1 MKKIGLITLALI
13 MAVGSYAQ
21 KGVEDGSRYGQGQDS
36 IECLKN
42 ISIYTGYIKT
52 ENYKDAYENG
62 WKAVFNDSPLA
73 QNATYTNGVKILRA
87 LYKDET
93 DAAKKEQ
100 YSNELMQVYE
110 QRIKYLDKLNAL
122 AKNPTR
128 EGEILA
134 QYAHDYISYNPK
146 PALEK
151 AYDLL
156 RKAVTMEKEKVTY
169 YVLSDLMKVSS
180 QRYKSKPNDDAVR
193 DALLQDYLDCS
204 TYIDPVIEA
213 QTSENVKEAAKKTK
227 ENIDAYFVNSGAA
240 DCDNLQAIYGPKV
253 EDNKN
258 DLEYLTKVV
267 NLMSMLDCKSS
278 DAYFSAAEYAHA
290 ISPSV
295 KTAKSLASLYISKR
309 EDYDKAIEF
318 YDQAIE
324 LETDKES
331 LSDLYYKEAQIY
343 SVKKND
349 DRSRAAVQKA
359 ISANPNNGN
368 AYILLA
374 QLYASHHSWSN
385 EPALNRCAY
394 FAVIDKLEQAK
405 RVDAS
410 VADRANDLL
419 REYRKQTENMAED
432 LFMLGI
438 KPGDK
443 VEIKG
448 WINETVTIR

>member
-1 MKKIGLITLALI
+1 
-13 MAVGSYAQ
+13 MAVFTQNLILSQ
-21 KGVEDGSRYGQGQDS
+21 KQALDG
-36 IECLKN
+36 
-42 ISIYTGYIKT
+42 T
-52 ENYKDAYENG
+52 
-62 WKAVFNDSPLA
+62 
-73 QNATYTNGVKILRA
+73 
-87 LYKDET
+87 
-93 DAAKKEQ
+93 
-100 YSNELMQVYE
+100 
-110 QRIKYLDKLNAL
+110 
-122 AKNPTR
+122 
-128 EGEILA
+128 
-134 QYAHDYISYNPK
+134 
-146 PALEK
+146 
-151 AYDLL
+151 
-156 RKAVTMEKEKVTY
+156 
-169 YVLSDLMKVSS
+169 
-180 QRYKSKPNDDAVR
+180 
-193 DALLQDYLDCS
+193 
-204 TYIDPVIEA
+204 
-213 QTSENVKEAAKKTK
+213 
-227 ENIDAYFVNSGAA
+227 NIDAYFVNSGAA

-410 VADRANDLL
+410 GLRAL
-419 REYRKQTENMAED
+419 KG
-432 LFMLGI
+432 LFLQLDCG
-438 KPGDK
+438 
-443 VEIKG
+443 
-448 WINETVTIR
+448 

>member
-42 ISIYTGYIKT
+42 INIYTEYIKT

-213 QTSENVKEAAKKTK
+213 QTNENVKEAAKKTK

-253 EDNKN
+253 EENKN
-258 DLEYLTKVV
+258 DIEYLNKVV
-267 NLMSMLDCKSS
+267 SLMSMLDCKSS

-309 EDYDKAIEF
+309 DDYDKAIEF
-318 YDQAIE
+318 YNQAIE

-331 LSDLYYKEAQIY
+331 LSDLYYKVAQIY

-359 ISANPNNGN
+359 ISADPNNGN

-419 REYRKQTENMAED
+419 RVYREQTENMAED

>member
-1 MKKIGLITLALI
+1 MTMG
-13 MAVGSYAQ
+13 VYAQ
-21 KGVEDGSRYGQGQDS
+21 KGVEDGSRYGQGKDS

-42 ISIYTGYIKT
+42 ISIYTEFIKT

-62 WKAVFNDSPLA
+62 WKTVFNDSPLA

-87 LYKDET
+87 LYKEET

-110 QRIKYLDKLNAL
+110 QRLKYLDKLNAL
-122 AKNPTR
+122 AKNPSR

-134 QYAHDYISYNPK
+134 QYAHDYITYNPK
-146 PALEK
+146 PVLDR
-151 AYDLL
+151 AYELL
-156 RKAVTMEKEKVTY
+156 RKAVSMEKEQVTY
-169 YVLSDLMKVSS
+169 YVLSDLMKISS
-180 QRYKSKPNDDAVR
+180 QRYKSKPNDDDVR

-213 QTSENVKEAAKKTK
+213 QTNEKVKEAAIKTK

-240 DCDNLQAIYGPKV
+240 DCDNLQAIYAPKV
-253 EDNKN
+253 EENKN
-258 DLEYLTKVV
+258 DLEYLNKVV
-267 NLMSMLDCKSS
+267 SVMSMLDCKSS

-309 EDYDKAIEF
+309 DDYDKAIEF
-318 YDQAIE
+318 YEQAIG

-331 LSDLYYKEAQIY
+331 LSDLYYKQAQLY
-343 SVKKND
+343 AAKKSD

-359 ISANPNNGN
+359 IAADPNNGS

-385 EPALNRCAY
+385 DPALNRCAY

-410 VADRANDLL
+410 VADKANDLL
-419 REYRKQTENMAED
+419 RDYRKQTENIAED